1 MKKWQE
7 LTINSFMNLSIAL
20 IAGGVLK
27 LVLDFT
33 SIISSVI
40 IIFIGLYALTAT
52 IIVAKNLDKGD

>member
-33 SIISSVI
+33 SINSSGCDYICRELFFISYDNYSQK
-40 IIFIGLYALTAT
+40 FR
-52 IIVAKNLDKGD
+52 